1 VESFLKN
8 IIQYMKVEAFRHPS
22 IIFGYQLESNTIIW
36 HFLGEFFLSL
46 KNLKNTSFSLLVF

>member
-1 VESFLKN
+1 MCIGLGFRVDSFFKN

-36 HFLGEFFLSL
+36 HFFFGEFLSL
-46 KNLKNTSFSLLVF
+46 KNL